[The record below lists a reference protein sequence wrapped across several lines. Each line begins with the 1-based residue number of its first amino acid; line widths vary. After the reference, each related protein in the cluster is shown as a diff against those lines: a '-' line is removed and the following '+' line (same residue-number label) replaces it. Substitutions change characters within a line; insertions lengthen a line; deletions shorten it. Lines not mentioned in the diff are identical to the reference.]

1 MLKISGL
8 PAQVIYFDLF
18 SILCCLLCIPLLCTT
33 SASQLDSNIPGE
45 CPWEKVL
52 LHNDKPLRQ
61 NPAVSGGLE
70 TPVWA
75 GVGMREA
82 SGRGWPHQASTVLP
96 TVRGAPPGA
105 LQAPVVLLYSG
116 CERFTGA
123 VPHCCL
129 LHPKV
134 KHVLQNLSCFLPPGG
149 SMGFE
154 VLGALLFYSITPM
167 SNVNWTKM
175 FASFNTCYVQVWEE
189 QSQSLGRGVF
199 LGSQGEQI
207 CVKLWWEFWNSV
219 DLPVNKKIQINNEWL
234 LLFSVSKTCMW

>member
-70 TPVWA
+70 TPVCA

-82 SGRGWPHQASTVLP
+82 SGRGWPHRASTVLP

-167 SNVNWTKM
+167 SNVN
-175 FASFNTCYVQVWEE
+175 
-189 QSQSLGRGVF
+189 
-199 LGSQGEQI
+199 
-207 CVKLWWEFWNSV
+207 
-219 DLPVNKKIQINNEWL
+219 
-234 LLFSVSKTCMW
+234 